1 MAALGFDDC
10 AACLVPLSEDT
21 IGNPRKLSCGH
32 SLHEPCWLELLRF
45 GVDPTCAFCRA
56 SASDPYSGS
65 AEEQCDYG
73 ALEYIR
79 AVRGTVAG
87 SPARHVVGRRCLELL
102 QSVLTMNPRHAR
114 GRVFMGLLYQKGI
127 GVRQDHEA
135 AIQHFSQA
143 MQDGNGLAAVHV
155 GRLYKEGTGVLKDEP
170 RARELF
176 GLADRGGCLLGTLE
190 LAIMCKGG
198 QGGELD
204 AVLAR
209 ELFSRAAHLGDPL
222 GLHELAVMLRDGEGG
237 PRDEAR
243 ARELFSRASDLGYT
257 LATLEL
263 GGMYMEGLGG
273 EKDEAMG
280 MELYRKVEFGQAQ
293 VKRRPVQDDPRT
305 VAQGW
310 VGAGAG
316 KALYASEIKAL
327 ADTGEW
333 WQLKEPEPT
342 KQDEAWLAMLGL
354 AVEDRPKARPP
365 KKSPPPPGAAS
376 GGVWRAAMSFGSIVY
391 GDPVQVSHAEAAKA
405 SSCRTIA
412 NIEGDDVCI
421 CVEYVTAD
429 GYAEFMS
436 RNPEGNLCCSPGDS
450 SEAAE
455 VQPAPTGAGAA
466 ASDRVSR
473 SGVGSS
479 LVGRATRTVA
489 AVVSG
494 ITGRRLGGSRS

>member
-354 AVEDRPKARPP
+354 AVEDRPKECPRWRTRARSRTTTGTKTIRRRGHRRNPRRHQ
-365 KKSPPPPGAAS
+365 GRRLAAS
-376 GGVWRAAMSFGSIVY
+376 GAPPCPLAALCMVTLCRFLTRRRPRL
-391 GDPVQVSHAEAAKA
+391 PVAEPSRISRGTTFAFA
-405 SSCRTIA
+405 SNTLPP
-412 NIEGDDVCI
+412 
-421 CVEYVTAD
+421 TA
-429 GYAEFMS
+429 MQ
-436 RNPEGNLCCSPGDS
+436 S
-450 SEAAE
+450 S
-455 VQPAPTGAGAA
+455 
-466 ASDRVSR
+466 
-473 SGVGSS
+473 
-479 LVGRATRTVA
+479 
-489 AVVSG
+489 
-494 ITGRRLGGSRS
+494 